1 MNISVISSHTPSVV
15 FILINVLK
23 YTFVKV
29 YINGCF
35 KKKEPKIIWLISIEN
50 ALFLIP

>member
-1 MNISVISSHTPSVV
+1 MNINEVASHTPSLV

-29 YINGCF
+29 YIN
-35 KKKEPKIIWLISIEN
+35 
-50 ALFLIP
+50 

>member
-1 MNISVISSHTPSVV
+1 MNINEVSSYTPSLV

-29 YINGCF
+29 YMN
-35 KKKEPKIIWLISIEN
+35 
-50 ALFLIP
+50 